1 MATPH
6 VCGLVA
12 ALLTK
17 SGQYNDGINN
27 DEGLRKLLSKF
38 AVDIG
43 VTGPDNAT
51 GLGFLTYLNEREHKE
66 LWDETPFMER
76 QMFRP

>member
-17 SGQYNDGINN
+17 DGPYS
-27 DEGLRKLLSKF
+27 DVVKDDASLRSILGKL
-38 AVDIG
+38 AIDIG

-51 GLGFLTYLNEREHKE
+51 GLGFLSYLNKAEFDK
-66 LWDETPFMER
+66 LVDETSYWDKRYFSA
-76 QMFRP
+76 